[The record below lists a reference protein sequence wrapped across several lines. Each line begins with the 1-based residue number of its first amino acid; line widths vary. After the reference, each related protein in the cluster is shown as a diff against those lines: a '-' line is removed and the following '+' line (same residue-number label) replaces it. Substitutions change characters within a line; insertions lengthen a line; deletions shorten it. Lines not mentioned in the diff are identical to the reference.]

1 MTDHPEKFDDEI
13 ELINYFRVIWKWKY
27 VIVAG
32 TLFFSLAAG
41 ILSLM
46 QNKVYRIDLVLQP
59 GLLRIADDGT
69 KTFIDSPQNIKA
81 LIETGAFDEKIL
93 DSLNPANKDDLP
105 KALSFKINIPGNSNT
120 LKISYETSN
129 VDQGVTI
136 LNSLGDHL
144 TKRFDTI
151 VEHYKKEGQET
162 INIKQ
167 TNIENYKASVVS
179 SQYKIKNIQK
189 RIDELNS
196 EINLINSNTNAL
208 IKDRDKLISDNNT
221 NNILSSILYTNTIQ
235 QNLML
240 ANTYKNEISR
250 YNAAKV
256 DEEVKLE
263 VNQNQIKIV
272 QEEINSLKFKFDN
285 IQNVQVLK
293 KATRRAYPIKPRK
306 MLNVMLAALGGLF
319 VMLFLAF
326 FLEYISKYKRKENQ

>member
-1 MTDHPEKFDDEI
+1 MNDSQDRFEEEI
-13 ELINYFRVIWKWKY
+13 ELIDYLRVIWKWKY

-59 GLLRIADDGT
+59 GVLRINDDGK

-81 LIETGAFDEKIL
+81 LVEAEAFDEAIL
-93 DSLNPANKDDLP
+93 DSLNPAKKDDLP
-105 KALSFKINIPGNSNT
+105 KTLSFKINIPSNSNT
-120 LKISYETSN
+120 LKISYDTSN
-129 VDQGVTI
+129 VDQGVKI

-144 TKRFDTI
+144 TKRFDII
-151 VEHYKKEGQET
+151 VEHYKKEGQKR

-167 TNIENYKASVVS
+167 TSIENYKVSVIS

-196 EINLINSNTNAL
+196 EIGIINSNTTAL
-208 IKDRDKLISDNNT
+208 IKDRDKLISGNNT

-240 ANTYKNEISR
+240 ANTYKNEMSE
-250 YNAAKV
+250 YNVEKV
-256 DEEVKLE
+256 DEEVRLE
-263 VNQNQIKIV
+263 ENQNKIKEF

-293 KATRRAYPIKPRK
+293 KPTRSAYPIKPRK
-306 MLNVMLAALGGLF
+306 RLNVMLATLVGLF
-319 VMLFLAF
+319 VMSFLAF
-326 FLEYISKYKRKENQ
+326 FLEYIGKYKRQDSR